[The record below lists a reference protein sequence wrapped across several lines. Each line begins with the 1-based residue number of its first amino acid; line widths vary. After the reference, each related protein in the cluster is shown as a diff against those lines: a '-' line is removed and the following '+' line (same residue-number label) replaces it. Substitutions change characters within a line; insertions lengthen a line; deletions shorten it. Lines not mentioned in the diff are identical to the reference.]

1 MAHDTL
7 PERPGPGTGDEPAE
21 PVPAGPESG
30 TATATAEAPPEP
42 ATTAPA
48 PKPAAAEPA
57 ATGGTAGAETVE
69 ASGTAGTARTADPAG
84 GTETAPDAA
93 EKAAEAP
100 AGRWA
105 IIRRGGRAG
114 WPRTAVTVVAGL
126 LLWLAFPPVDLPY
139 LAFPAIALLTLAW
152 RGVPARTAAWLGFVG
167 GAVFFLPVLEG
178 IHKVG
183 WDGWVLLSLVQAL
196 YLIPLA
202 AGTAVVTRLPAWP
215 LWTAAGWVAEEALR
229 GRQPFGGFPWA
240 RLAFSQTA
248 TPLTPYASLG
258 GAPLVTFLTALVG
271 GLLAYAAVV
280 LWRLRGRDGA
290 LRGPVLGATAAV
302 ALAALVVGGGLA
314 IPVPTSGKPV
324 TVAVVQGNVPRL
336 GLDFLGQRRA
346 VLDNH
351 VRETRKLADEIR
363 AGKVARPQ
371 LVIWPENA
379 SDLDPFTEPDA
390 YGAIDG
396 AVRAVGVPVLVGAL
410 VDTPDGKR
418 VENRGIV
425 WDPKTG
431 PGNYYVKRHPVPFGE
446 YLPFRDLL
454 TKLITR
460 FQRISRDFVKG
471 DRSGV
476 MKLGPITIGD
486 VICFEV
492 AYDKETRDS
501 APGNV
506 MVVQTNNAT
515 YGETSLPPQQIAMSR
530 LRAVEHGRTV
540 LVAAT
545 SGISAIV
552 APDGRMIAKS
562 REFVPALQVATV
574 PARTSTT
581 MADRLGA
588 LPEWALTIAA
598 LGAVAAALGLARRR
612 RTAIAPLPQGPTGRD
627 SVRDSVRDAARTDD
641 EEN

>member
-1 MAHDTL
+1 M
-7 PERPGPGTGDEPAE
+7 
-21 PVPAGPESG
+21 
-30 TATATAEAPPEP
+30 
-42 ATTAPA
+42 
-48 PKPAAAEPA
+48 
-57 ATGGTAGAETVE
+57 
-69 ASGTAGTARTADPAG
+69 
-84 GTETAPDAA
+84 
-93 EKAAEAP
+93 
-100 AGRWA
+100 
-105 IIRRGGRAG
+105 RRGGRAG
-114 WPRTAVTVVAGL
+114 WPRHAVTVVAGL
-126 LLWLAFPPVDLPY
+126 LLWLSFPPVDLPY
-139 LAFPAIALLTLAW
+139 LAFPALALLTLAW

-167 GAVFFLPVLEG
+167 GAAFFLPVLEG

-183 WDGWVLLSLVQAL
+183 WDGWVGLSLVQAL
-196 YLIPLA
+196 YFIPLA
-202 AGTAVVTRLPAWP
+202 AGTAVVTRLPLWP
-215 LWTAAGWVAEEALR
+215 LWTAAAWVAEEALR

-258 GAPLVTFLTALVG
+258 GAPLVSFLTALVG
-271 GLLAYAAVV
+271 GLLAYAAVT
-280 LWRLRGRDGA
+280 LWRLRGNGTAPRA
-290 LRGPVLGATAAV
+290 TAARGPLLGGAVAV

-314 IPVPTSGKPV
+314 IPTPTSGRPV

-351 VRETRKLADEIR
+351 VRETHKLAAEIR
-363 AGKVARPQ
+363 AGQVARPQ

-379 SDLDPFTEPDA
+379 SDLDPFTAPDA
-390 YGAIDG
+390 FQAIDG
-396 AVRAVGVPVLVGAL
+396 AVRDVGVPVLVGAL
-410 VDTPDGKR
+410 VDTPDGRR

-425 WDPKTG
+425 WDPRTG

-446 YLPFRDLL
+446 YLPFRDVL

-530 LRAVEHGRTV
+530 LRAVEHGRAV

-552 APDGRMIAKS
+552 APDGRMIAES

-574 PARTSTT
+574 PARTSRT

-612 RTAIAPLPQGPTGRD
+612 RATTAPLPQGPAVGLTAGPPAAD
-627 SVRDSVRDAARTDD
+627 AAGDAVGATVRDTEGAGVREAARTDD